1 MWSWCGFIYVKPL
14 SSCFR
19 AAKLANDLQICVHV
33 RLFLDPVKMFSDFIK
48 CQRPRICL
56 KSAVHV
62 TLLTRA
68 AVSSLWLLTFLCSSV
83 NVVIV
88 NKWQT
93 VWGKKT
99 MPPAVKR
106 SHWSFGAQT
115 LTACLLFYL
124 CRYGKIVS
132 TKAILDKNTNQC
144 KGRTFK
150 KTFFFFF
157 FASCV
162 WPE

>member
-93 VWGKKT
+93 VWGKKNNAPCCQKVT
-99 MPPAVKR
+99 LII
-106 SHWSFGAQT
+106 WSP
-115 LTACLLFYL
+115 
-124 CRYGKIVS
+124 
-132 TKAILDKNTNQC
+132 NTNCMFTVLSLQ
-144 KGRTFK
+144 
-150 KTFFFFF
+150 
-157 FASCV
+157 V
-162 WPE
+162 WKNSVNQGHSGQEHQPVQR